1 MRNCNKA
8 QEVDRYGKLLPKLI
22 PVEGRTPESAE
33 QHIDHVECQDLKQ
46 RVSPELPETSKQY
59 EYTQDKYDSGEKAV
73 GITIVPKDKITAQES
88 AVCCQQKERE
98 YSFKMFGKGQLRAA
112 R

>member
-1 MRNCNKA
+1 MVSFCPS
-8 QEVDRYGKLLPKLI
+8 RYQSKG
-22 PVEGRTPESAE
+22 VTPESAE
-33 QHIDHVECQDLKQ
+33 QQIEHVDCQDLKQ

-73 GITIVPKDKITAQES
+73 GITIVPKYKITAQER

-98 YSFKMFGKGQLRAA
+98 YSL
-112 R
+112 